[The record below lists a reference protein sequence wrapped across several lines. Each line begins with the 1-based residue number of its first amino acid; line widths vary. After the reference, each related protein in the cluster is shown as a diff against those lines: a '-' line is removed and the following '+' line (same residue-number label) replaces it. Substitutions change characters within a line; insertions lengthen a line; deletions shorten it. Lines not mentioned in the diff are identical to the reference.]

1 MGGGKRNLIPKN
13 DGQRQDGRN
22 LIDVWLDDKKQ
33 RGLTAKFV
41 SNSETLR
48 KLDTD
53 KIDYLLGN
61 RIIYL
66 DALYICFLKIFHFFC
81 FFFILIF

>member
-41 SNSETLR
+41 SNSEALR

-66 DALYICFLKIFHFFC
+66 DALVRRLGKSPH
-81 FFFILIF
+81 LRRRVP